1 MWYLILLGLALEVS
15 AGVCAWRQP
24 VRTYPNTLY
33 WQAILVMMTG
43 AGWVLGAGGALS
55 AGWRWAVAYALAGA
69 VAVAASAAAV
79 VVVAASAAAVGVLAG
94 PTPASAALAADSAAD
109 PPGPAAAGATRCVNR
124 A

>member
-1 MWYLILLGLALEVS
+1 VWVLIFIGLALQAG

-69 VAVAASAAAV
+69 VAVAGMWLGTGSRWVTAGLGIMLP
-79 VVVAASAAAVGVLAG
+79 VAMAWWLGRG
-94 PTPASAALAADSAAD
+94 
-109 PPGPAAAGATRCVNR
+109 R
-124 A
+124 